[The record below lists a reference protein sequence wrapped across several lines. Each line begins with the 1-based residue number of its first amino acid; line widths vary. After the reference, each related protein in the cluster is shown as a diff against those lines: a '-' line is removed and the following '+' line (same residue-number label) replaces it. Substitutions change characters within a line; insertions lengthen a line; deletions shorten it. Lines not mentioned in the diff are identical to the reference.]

1 MRARMHDFA
10 ASLGRRSMRVRLRS
24 RADRASVLGKL
35 SSLNVGER
43 MSETVWGEGKMERNG
58 ASLGLDA
65 LI

>member
-1 MRARMHDFA
+1 
-10 ASLGRRSMRVRLRS
+10 MRVRLRS

-43 MSETVWGEGKMERNG
+43 MSETVWGESEGKMERNG